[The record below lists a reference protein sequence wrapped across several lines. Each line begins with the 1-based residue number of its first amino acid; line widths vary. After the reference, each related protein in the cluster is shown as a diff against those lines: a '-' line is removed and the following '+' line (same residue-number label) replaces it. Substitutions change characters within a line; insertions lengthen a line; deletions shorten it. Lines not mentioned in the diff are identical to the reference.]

1 MDVAIVLIVILVL
14 VLLFRG
20 PQALPKLGESLGQ
33 AVRSVRRAARGDA
46 EDETPDRGGEGTAR

>member
-20 PQALPKLGESLGQ
+20 PQALPKLGESLGE
-33 AVRSVRRAARGDA
+33 AVRSVRRAARGEP
-46 EDETPDRGGEGTAR
+46 EDGTPEGGGEGTPR